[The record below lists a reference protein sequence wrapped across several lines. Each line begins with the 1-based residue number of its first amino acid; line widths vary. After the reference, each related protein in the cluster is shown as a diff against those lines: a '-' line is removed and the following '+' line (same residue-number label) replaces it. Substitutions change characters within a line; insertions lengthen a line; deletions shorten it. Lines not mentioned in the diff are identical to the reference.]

1 MRKIYIFLP
10 VLAAMLAAGPVAAVA
25 ITTIGGKTP
34 AASSATSTY
43 QKTGTISSV
52 DLGSRAIVING
63 VSYLFPSTNV
73 VLHNK
78 TKSVTNAQQLKKG
91 MRIGFSNTP
100 GSAGSRP
107 QITDVWVL
115 E

>member
-1 MRKIYIFLP
+1 MRKIYIFIPALT
-10 VLAAMLAAGPVAAVA
+10 AILAAGPVAAVA

-34 AASSATSTY
+34 AASATSTY

-52 DLGSRAIVING
+52 DLGSRAIVINS

-78 TKSVTNAQQLKKG
+78 TKAVTNAQQLKKG

-107 QITDVWVL
+107 QITDVWIL

>member
-1 MRKIYIFLP
+1 MRKSFILIPAALLAT
-10 VLAAMLAAGPVAAVA
+10 LAATPVAAIRIAGDAGV
-25 ITTIGGKTP
+25 P
-34 AASSATSTY
+34 AASAASHY

-63 VSYLFPSTNV
+63 VSYLFPSGNV

-91 MRIGFSNTP
+91 MHIGFSSSP
-100 GSAGSRP
+100 GSAGNRAT
-107 QITDVWVL
+107 ITDVWL
-115 E
+115 LQ

>member
-1 MRKIYIFLP
+1 MRKIYIFIP
-10 VLAAMLAAGPVAAVA
+10 VLTAMLAAGPVAAIRIPGDPGV
-25 ITTIGGKTP
+25 P
-34 AASSATSTY
+34 AASASSHY
-43 QKTGTISSV
+43 QKTGTINSV

-78 TKSVTNAQQLKKG
+78 TKAVTNAQQLKKD

-100 GSAGSRP
+100 GNAGSRP
-107 QITDVWVL
+107 RITDVWVL

>member
-1 MRKIYIFLP
+1 MRKILISISALT
-10 VLAAMLAAGPVAAVA
+10 AMLAAGPVAAIRIAGDPGV
-25 ITTIGGKTP
+25 P
-34 AASSATSTY
+34 AASASSHY

-52 DLGSRAIVING
+52 DLGSHAIVING

-78 TKSVTNAQQLKKG
+78 TKAVTNAQQLKKG
-91 MRIGFSNTP
+91 MRIGFSSTP
-100 GSAGSRP
+100 GNAASRP